1 MELMQSLFMGT
12 KVKELEQKRWTNS
25 NLERGRQLFQNGHVK
40 DLRIL
45 SPDFVSARVK
55 GNKLYKVLLEYKND
69 TFKTY
74 CDCLYKPEGQCK
86 HQVAVKLTLLDI
98 INNPS
103 FNKQKATDKIT
114 PLKLY
119 HLFLKYFYKIGIRIN
134 KGIFQ

>member
-1 MELMQSLFMGT
+1 MLHNLSLNIIEHGT
-12 KVKELEQKRWTNS
+12 TNS

-40 DLRIL
+40 SLRIL
-45 SPDFVSARVK
+45 GPDLVSARVR

-86 HQVAVKLTLLDI
+86 HQVAVKLSLLDI

-103 FNKQKATDKIT
+103 FKKQQTTEKTT

-119 HLFLKYFYKIGIRIN
+119 YLFLKHIYKIVIRIN